1 MVQEKMLDCLGTSA
15 YTGISSAAV
24 SEAAEQDEEKQ
35 MTSESEINDLVARV
49 RATGATVEVTHDRE
63 LYQREGRWVT
73 QFVQVKG
80 LRGCGP
86 HPMSVLTAA
95 EVLRECLASNVR
107 SA

>member
-1 MVQEKMLDCLGTSA
+1 
-15 YTGISSAAV
+15 
-24 SEAAEQDEEKQ
+24 
-35 MTSESEINDLVARV
+35 MTSENEINDLVARV

-86 HPMSVLTAA
+86 HPMSVLAA
-95 EVLRECLASNVR
+95 VEVLRECLTSNVR
-107 SA
+107 SF

>member
-1 MVQEKMLDCLGTSA
+1 
-15 YTGISSAAV
+15 
-24 SEAAEQDEEKQ
+24 

-95 EVLRECLASNVR
+95 EVLRECLTSNVR